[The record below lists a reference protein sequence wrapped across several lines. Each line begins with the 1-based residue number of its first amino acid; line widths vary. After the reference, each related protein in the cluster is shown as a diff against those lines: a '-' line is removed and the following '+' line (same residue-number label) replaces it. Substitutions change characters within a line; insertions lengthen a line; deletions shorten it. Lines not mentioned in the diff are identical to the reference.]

1 MLVSLECLYNYCTL
15 CFSIVC
21 FAHVQGMKQM
31 HDGLQACCRYQ
42 QNAVYIRNTV
52 ILSHSSILSVD
63 LLTYLNSAA
72 LSMIWWTI
80 SFLRVVD
87 TVVHT
92 PEPQESVAE
101 FLSAGIQREANF
113 HTEGSD
119 HDTHLVLSQKH
130 TAHSTKRMHTS
141 VEAGRCLHLRFRESM
156 GLLLVFQLSSVDS
169 NSFQCCQPTWG
180 ATTGLRT
187 T

>member
-21 FAHVQGMKQM
+21 SAHVQGMRQI
-31 HDGLQACCRYQ
+31 HDGLQACCKYQ
-42 QNAVYIRNTV
+42 YNTVYIRNIV
-52 ILSHSSILSVD
+52 ILSHSPILPVD

-92 PEPQESVAE
+92 PEPQESIAE
-101 FLSAGIQREANF
+101 FFSAGKQRE
-113 HTEGSD
+113 TEGSD
-119 HDTHLVLSQKH
+119 HDTHLVLSQEH
-130 TAHSTKRMHTS
+130 TVHSLKNAPLWRL
-141 VEAGRCLHLRFRESM
+141 VDAFIL
-156 GLLLVFQLSSVDS
+156 GLEGPWLLFF
-169 NSFQCCQPTWG
+169 SF
-180 ATTGLRT
+180 LV
-187 T
+187 

>member
-21 FAHVQGMKQM
+21 SAHVQGMRQM

-42 QNAVYIRNTV
+42 HNTVYIHNTV
-52 ILSHSSILSVD
+52 ILSHSSILPVN

-92 PEPQESVAE
+92 PEPQESIAE
-101 FLSAGIQREANF
+101 FFSAGKQRETSP

-119 HDTHLVLSQKH
+119 HDTHLVLSREH
-130 TAHSTKRMHTS
+130 TVHSPKNAPLWRL
-141 VEAGRCLHLRFRESM
+141 VDAFIL
-156 GLLLVFQLSSVDS
+156 GLEGPWLLFF
-169 NSFQCCQPTWG
+169 SF
-180 ATTGLRT
+180 LV
-187 T
+187 